1 MELDKTSEARRKAQ
15 RNGEEDP
22 VVVAQRFLNIY
33 RQLHIFNPE
42 KKEAFNHMLLELSPQ
57 IRGLFG
63 QLPGGAMLQDYV
75 DELAEKKGVE
85 KSAAAVSS
93 ADMAD
98 DD

>member
-42 KKEAFNHMLLELSPQ
+42 
-57 IRGLFG
+57 
-63 QLPGGAMLQDYV
+63 
-75 DELAEKKGVE
+75 
-85 KSAAAVSS
+85 
-93 ADMAD
+93 
-98 DD
+98 